1 MRAYYQA
8 TYYREF
14 TVEKNLVQS
23 ANGLMTRGLIIKRL
37 INDKLLCKKFGSE
50 R

>member
-23 ANGLMTRGLIIKRL
+23 ANGLMTCGLIIKRVN
-37 INDKLLCKKFGSE
+37 NDKLMYKKFGSE